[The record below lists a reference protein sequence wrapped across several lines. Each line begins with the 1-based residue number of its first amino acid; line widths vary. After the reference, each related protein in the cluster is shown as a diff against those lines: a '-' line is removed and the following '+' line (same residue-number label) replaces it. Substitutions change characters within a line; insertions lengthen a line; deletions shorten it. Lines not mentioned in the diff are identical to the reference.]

1 MCNFNSAIY
10 TSYMFKEAK
19 ILNRSDSFKVF
30 IFKCHFGGSVS
41 KTISQTAYIYTYKM
55 KSK

>member
-1 MCNFNSAIY
+1 MCNFNSSIY
-10 TSYMFKEAK
+10 TSYMFKEAE